1 MMDIILEKLKQSDKT
16 LFVGVAGPGTGKSTA
31 FKAIVESDQYKGKKI
46 LILSFIN
53 KLIDD
58 LTNDFK
64 SFSDVKVLT
73 LHAFAKQVLGD
84 MDIVEDLDSIISQ
97 DFSFIKNREIDFEKN
112 FYEDSLLDDERDFYK
127 GRKKFYKNDKELYSF
142 NSIIYAVNLFFRQ
155 KPDKIP
161 SEYELILVDE
171 FQDFNKS
178 EFELI
183 KLLNSKCKILV
194 VGDDDQSLYS
204 DFRSAKP
211 DQIRNLYKSP
221 DNENFTLDSCY
232 RCTRVIVKSVNDILT
247 EAKNRGHLNSRIQDK
262 KFLYPEDRQDNKN
275 EISDKYP
282 KIDFLS
288 SVTGN
293 RLIYVLSERIRKDYE
308 NEGKA
313 RILIITPSYLKNTI
327 YDGLVKNGFNIV
339 EFELFADE
347 KSNNIKHRK
356 LISLFD
362 ILKERKTDNLAIR
375 RILPLYLK
383 ESQIK
388 KVVVKSNTN
397 NKKIWYCLTDKIK
410 KKIESDIEIY
420 KKVKTGKKP
429 LEHKELKRFN
439 ELFNL
444 KNVLSKMVKG
454 FNAVSKG
461 AIEIEMTTVMSS
473 KGLSADLVYYLGIDD
488 SEMLDG
494 QTNLITDN
502 KLCEF
507 LVGITRAKKKL
518 TLISLVDSSP
528 KILEFIDNTVLN
540 KE

>member
-1 MMDIILEKLKQSDKT
+1 MKEILEKLQKSDKT

-58 LTNDFK
+58 LSNDFK
-64 SFSDVKVLT
+64 SFSNVKVLT
-73 LHAFAKQVLGD
+73 LHSFAKQVLGD
-84 MDIVEDLDSIISQ
+84 IDIVEDLDSVISQ
-97 DFSFIKNREIDFEKN
+97 DFSFIKNKVIDFEEK
-112 FYEDSLLDDERDFYK
+112 FYEDNLADDERDFYK
-127 GRKKFYKNDKELYSF
+127 ERKKIYKNDKELYSF

-155 KPDKIP
+155 KPEKIP

-183 KLLNSKCKILV
+183 KLLNTKCKVLV

-204 DFRSAKP
+204 NFRNAKP
-211 DQIRNLYKSP
+211 DQIRDLYKSS
-221 DNENFTLDSCY
+221 DNENFTLDFCY
-232 RCTRVIVKSVNDILT
+232 RCTRVIVKSVNDILA

-288 SVTGN
+288 SVAGD
-293 RLIYVLSERIRKDYE
+293 RLIYILSEKIRKDFE

-313 RILIITPSYLKNTI
+313 RILIITPGYLKNTI
-327 YDGLVKNGFNIV
+327 YDGLMKNGFNIV

-356 LISLFD
+356 LISLFG

-375 RILPLYLK
+375 RVLSLYLK
-383 ESQIK
+383 DKQIK
-388 KVVVKSNTN
+388 KVVVKSNTE
-397 NKKIWYCLTDKIK
+397 NKKMWYCLTDKIK
-410 KKIESDIEIY
+410 KKIESDIDIY
-420 KKVKTGKKP
+420 KKVKTGKKH

-439 ELFNL
+439 EIFNI
-444 KNVLSKMVKG
+444 KNVLSKMIKG
-454 FNAVSKG
+454 FNSVSKG
-461 AIEIEMTTVMSS
+461 AIEVEMTTVMSS

-488 SEMLDG
+488 REMLDD
-494 QTNLITDN
+494 QTNSITDN

-518 TLISLVDSSP
+518 TLISLIDSNP